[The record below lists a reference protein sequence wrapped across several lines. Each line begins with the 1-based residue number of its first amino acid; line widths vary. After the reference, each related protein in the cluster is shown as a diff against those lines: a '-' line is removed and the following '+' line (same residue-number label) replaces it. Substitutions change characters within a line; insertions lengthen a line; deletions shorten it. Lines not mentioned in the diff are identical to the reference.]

1 MSVKVKEY
9 RGTPY
14 SRKDL
19 EEGRVPAFRDR
30 PEARYAWACGPAMG
44 RFLAELKEGRIIGRR
59 CRRCGRVL
67 VPPRMFCE
75 WCFRPTDEWV
85 YVRDTGTV
93 LTFSASYLG
102 PAAERLEEPIIIAV
116 IQLDG
121 ASPGV
126 GILHRLGEVKQ
137 EEVRVGMRVKAVWKP
152 PEEREGAITDILY
165 FRPLREGEGGGEH
178 VP

>member
-1 MSVKVKEY
+1 MGVMSARIKEY
-9 RGTPY
+9 KGTYY

-19 EEGRVPAFRDR
+19 EEGRVPAFHDT
-30 PEARYAWACGPAMG
+30 PDARYAWATGVAMG
-44 RFLAELKEGRIIGRR
+44 RFLAELKEGRIIARR

-75 WCFRPTDEWV
+75 LCFRPTDEWV
-85 YVRDTGTV
+85 YVADTGTV
-93 LTFSASYLG
+93 LTYSVSYLG
-102 PAAERLEEPIIIAV
+102 PAAERLKEPIIIAV

-126 GILHRLGEVKQ
+126 GILHKLGEVKP
-137 EEVRVGMRVKAVWKP
+137 EEVRIGMRVKAVWKP

-165 FRPLREGEGGGEH
+165 FKPIEGEGGGE
-178 VP
+178 

>member
-1 MSVKVKEY
+1 
-9 RGTPY
+9 
-14 SRKDL
+14 
-19 EEGRVPAFRDR
+19 
-30 PEARYAWACGPAMG
+30 
-44 RFLAELKEGRIIGRR
+44 
-59 CRRCGRVL
+59 
-67 VPPRMFCE
+67 MFCE

>member
-1 MSVKVKEY
+1 MSVKIREY

-19 EEGRVPAFRDR
+19 EEGRVPAFRDKPR
-30 PEARYAWACGPAMG
+30 ARYAWACGPAMG

-102 PAAERLEEPIIIAV
+102 PAAERLKEPIIIAV

-121 ASPGV
+121 ASPGI
-126 GILHRLGEVKQ
+126 GILHKLGEVKQ
-137 EEVRVGMRVKAVWKP
+137 EEVHVGMRVKAVWKP

-165 FRPLREGEGGGEH
+165 FKPIREGQGGGE
-178 VP
+178 